1 MEVPWI
7 EWAYYVTLVC
17 ELLLLGCL
25 VWSLIYPGQ
34 RIWPPPGRR
43 SWQFWMAWVLTL
55 LAWIGYNIVFF
66 SYFDTS
72 QATLSLRLWTGIP
85 LLVLGAGLA
94 LWGVY
99 SLGTINSLGIKG
111 QLIDRGAYRFSRN
124 PQYTGDALLITGMM
138 ILCGSERFLLMG
150 CIAALCFVIAPF
162 TEEPW
167 LQAEYGQPYIT
178 YKKKV
183 RRFL

>member
-1 MEVPWI
+1 MEMTWI
-7 EWAYYVTLVC
+7 EWAYCVTLLC

-25 VWSLIYPGQ
+25 VWSMIYPGH

-43 SWQFWMAWVLTL
+43 SWQFWLAWVLTL
-55 LAWIGYNIVFF
+55 LAWVGYNIVFF
-66 SYFDTS
+66 SSIDTS
-72 QATLSLRLWTGIP
+72 QSTGSLRFLVGIP

-99 SLGTINSLGIKG
+99 SLGTINSLGIKD
-111 QLIDRGAYRFSRN
+111 QLIDTGAYRYSRN
-124 PQYTGDALLITGMM
+124 PQYTGDAILIVGMI
-138 ILCGSERFLLMG
+138 ILDSSEQFLLVG
-150 CIAALCFVIAPF
+150 CLALLCFVAAPF

-167 LQAEYGQPYIT
+167 LKDLYGSPYLA

-183 RRFL
+183 PRFL